1 MSEFQEAALSEV
13 PVSAIGRPVLWTR
26 PVYTGTAEALA
37 AKEAAL
43 FERLAEIAA
52 RHGVAKFATS
62 LAAEDMVVTDAI
74 LRSPRPCGRTCRSS
88 RCRPAVC
95 TPKRWRCS
103 SASASTTVM

>member
-52 RHGVAKFATS
+52 KHGVGIRLHRPKETEAFAVRFVEERK
-62 LAAEDMVVTDAI
+62 AAIERGEVAQPVRRARWPI
-74 LRSPRPCGRTCRSS
+74 IALCGSQRT
-88 RCRPAVC
+88 PA
-95 TPKRWRCS
+95 
-103 SASASTTVM
+103 